1 MSSKAKQVM
10 FSKATEAGIRK
21 LKYDIF
27 GTLPQLN
34 AKTGFKALKKMHKG
48 VYASRYYAEPIEKSA
63 RLATPGYKSAQELR
77 RVEKLEQLRRRGKGP
92 PKKGSGKRAK
102 NK

>member
-63 RLATPGYKSAQELR
+63 RLVSIHLR
-77 RVEKLEQLRRRGKGP
+77 QSKGNVYVFFFF
-92 PKKGSGKRAK
+92 AH
-102 NK
+102 